1 MSDDMFRNIL
11 VCVDGSPQAD
21 GALSEAIDLAE
32 CQNSRLT
39 VLTAISRPPH
49 WANTPMTVAAV
60 EPLCSEL
67 RHEAEVTLRTA
78 VERVPDSIPVTTIL
92 SEDPIREAL
101 ICQIRSARYDL
112 VVLGTRGRGALSA
125 AVLGSVSHYALNHSE
140 VPVLI
145 VRAEGEDVPEPKLP
159 VEATAAA

>member
-1 MSDDMFRNIL
+1 MFRNIL
-11 VCVDGSPQAD
+11 VCVDGSCQAD

-39 VLTAISRPPH
+39 LLTAVSRPPS
-49 WANTPMTVAAV
+49 WANTPMTAATIK
-60 EPLCSEL
+60 PIGLEL
-67 RHEAEVTLRTA
+67 QHEAEVTLRAA
-78 VERVPDSIPVTTIL
+78 VDRVPASIPVTTIL
-92 SEDPIREAL
+92 SEDPIRDAL
-101 ICQIRSARYDL
+101 ICQIHSGHYDL

-125 AVLGSVSHYALNHSE
+125 AVLGSVSHYALNHSN

-145 VRAEGEDVPEPKLP
+145 VRAEGEDEREPELP

>member
-1 MSDDMFRNIL
+1 MFRNIL
-11 VCVDGSPQAD
+11 VCVDGSRQAD
-21 GALSEAIDLAE
+21 GALTEAIDLAE

-39 VLTAISRPPH
+39 LMTAVSRPPY
-49 WANTPMTVAAV
+49 WANTPMTAGLESIEPELQREAAATLRAAV
-60 EPLCSEL
+60 DK
-67 RHEAEVTLRTA
+67 
-78 VERVPDSIPVTTIL
+78 VPASIPVTTIL

-101 ICQIRSARYDL
+101 ICQIHSGHYDL

-125 AVLGSVSHYALNHSE
+125 AVLGSVSHYALNHSN

-145 VRAEGEDVPEPKLP
+145 VRAEGEDETEPELP

>member
-1 MSDDMFRNIL
+1 MFRNIL

-39 VLTAISRPPH
+39 LLTAVSRPPY
-49 WANTPMTVAAV
+49 WANTPMVVAG
-60 EPLCSEL
+60 PIGSEL
-67 RHEAEVTLRTA
+67 QHEAELTLRTA
-78 VERVPDSIPVTTIL
+78 VDRVPPSIPVTTIL
-92 SEDPIREAL
+92 SDDPIREAL
-101 ICQIRSARYDL
+101 ICQIHSGRYDL

-125 AVLGSVSHYALNHSE
+125 AVLGSVSHYALNHSN

-145 VRAEGEDVPEPKLP
+145 VRSEGEDAPEPKLP
-159 VEATAAA
+159 AEATAAA